1 MFTVKVNSSSTTLRL
16 TQLPSRARARLV
28 STVQALDIDLVSLA
42 KAKASG
48 DLVKVHSGK
57 IRRQHPG

>member
-28 STVQALDIDLVSLA
+28 STVQALDIDLVPA
-42 KAKASG
+42 QQAH
-48 DLVKVHSGK
+48 V
-57 IRRQHPG
+57 